1 MRDPEHHSIVDLGYW
16 TCFID
21 ANEDSIYDL
30 VVARHKP
37 HQDLELPVGH
47 VVMDL
52 RREITSAVCAILGR
66 SYYIDAIWGVY
77 TGPGQS
83 VMAHSHWNNSWLNPD
98 EYYSFCYYPHGE
110 EDDAPMVLHIQHS
123 NRQEMLERIQPQ
135 PGLLVIFNSYFQHM
149 TERQIPDRDRV
160 CIAGNL
166 YPVEPNG
173 ITVQRE
179 PRQGTLSDDLW
190 QK

>member
-1 MRDPEHHSIVDLGYW
+1 
-16 TCFID
+16 
-21 ANEDSIYDL
+21 
-30 VVARHKP
+30 
-37 HQDLELPVGH
+37 
-47 VVMDL
+47 
-52 RREITSAVCAILGR
+52 
-66 SYYIDAIWGVY
+66 
-77 TGPGQS
+77 
-83 VMAHSHWNNSWLNPD
+83 
-98 EYYSFCYYPHGE
+98 
-110 EDDAPMVLHIQHS
+110 
-123 NRQEMLERIQPQ
+123 
-135 PGLLVIFNSYFQHM
+135 M